1 MPLKHASLVD
11 LEQVAGG
18 GRDRSSRSTRRR
30 RPLAVVPIR
39 SGFGLHG
46 LALFYFGATDPLP
59 GPAMLD
65 HLGLM
70 ARALGAWFVV
80 RRGQTLGGERA
91 GARSGALPEIERV
104 VRLVGELLRA
114 ASREPERARTHL
126 EKAARTL
133 DSIALL
139 TSGLAETEPGFR
151 KR

>member
-1 MPLKHASLVD
+1 
-11 LEQVAGG
+11 VA
-18 GRDRSSRSTRRR
+18 
-30 RPLAVVPIR
+30 AVPVR

-46 LALFYFGATDPLP
+46 LAFFYLGTTDPLP
-59 GPAMLD
+59 GPAVLS

-80 RRGQTLGGERA
+80 RRGQSLETSA
-91 GARSGALPEIERV
+91 QAARSALPEIERV
-104 VRLVGELLRA
+104 VRLVAELLRA

-139 TSGLAETEPGFR
+139 TSGLADKEPRFR
-151 KR
+151 KQ